1 MRAYQTF
8 KDVVKMADTEAHNP
22 DVYKEVQFCVC
33 VCVCACVHVTTFYDL
48 LIYCTYLVFV
58 IIVCINA
65 LYKVYTKA
73 IGFSHFELILTG
85 KQRIRVKVVFIMG
98 VYKQWTGL
106 LEWWNG

>member
-1 MRAYQTF
+1 MH
-8 KDVVKMADTEAHNP
+8 VKFTLVTGHETYHQFW
-22 DVYKEVQFCVC
+22 KEFIIKKGGRIS
-33 VCVCACVHVTTFYDL
+33 TL
-48 LIYCTYLVFV
+48 

-65 LYKVYTKA
+65 LCKVYTKA

-106 LEWWNG
+106 LEWWTG